1 MAPMS
6 APDRSP
12 PPPIPTIEAATFADV
27 PAIAEVFA
35 RAFGEYRLALGC
47 DTAALARLWAPLIA
61 ARLSNWHVARIS
73 RPCSPEARPVVGI
86 LSLEA
91 HGEAHGSAGHGLR
104 TLAVW
109 RRELGIRGLLWA
121 CYALFPL
128 AIAYVRRPPRSDEL
142 YVANLAVAPAYQNR
156 GIGRRLLATAAQ
168 RAQERGYRWLS
179 LHVAAANAPAL
190 HLYESAGF
198 SPEVTIRPP
207 YRGPLGIPAFIAMR
221 SGQLSATSRQPSA
234 VSP

>member
-1 MAPMS
+1 MTPTV
-6 APDRSP
+6 
-12 PPPIPTIEAATFADV
+12 PIIEAATSTDI

-47 DTAALARLWAPLIA
+47 DTATLARLWAPLIA
-61 ARLSNWHVARIS
+61 ARRSNWHVARIS
-73 RPCSPEARPVVGI
+73 RPGDPEARPIVGI
-86 LSLEA
+86 LAIEA
-91 HGEAHGSAGHGLR
+91 HGEVHGSAGHGLR
-104 TLAVW
+104 TLAIW
-109 RRELGIRGLLWA
+109 RRELGIGGLLRA

-142 YVANLAVAPAYQNR
+142 YVANLAVDPEYQNR
-156 GIGRRLLATAAQ
+156 GIGRRLLAAAAE
-168 RAQERGYRWLS
+168 RAQERGYRRLS

-198 SPEVTIRPP
+198 AREVTIRPP

-221 SGQLSATSRQPSA
+221 SG
-234 VSP
+234 